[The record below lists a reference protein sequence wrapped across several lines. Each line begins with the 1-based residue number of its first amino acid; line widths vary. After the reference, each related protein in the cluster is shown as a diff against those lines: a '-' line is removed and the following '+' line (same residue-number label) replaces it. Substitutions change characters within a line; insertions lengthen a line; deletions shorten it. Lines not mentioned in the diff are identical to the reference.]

1 MAHIGLLFVILGWG
15 YQLFSK
21 GNALKPAFILI
32 YSAGV
37 VLLTVDGFMND
48 MTTLAVLNGVSL
60 LTALA
65 VLFKNRK

>member
-21 GNALKPAFILI
+21 GAELKPTFILI
-32 YSAGV
+32 YALGV
-37 VLLTVDGFMND
+37 ILLVIDGFMNNL
-48 MTTLAVLNGVSL
+48 TTLAVLNGVSL

-65 VLFKNRK
+65 VLFKSRK